1 MLKLRIK
8 RTNVYETNWDPI
20 DRFQREIVDKEEEK
34 AATETYDGVQKHLT
48 ALLCQIHRLHDT
60 LMCLFDTTG
69 ESLKKM
75 KARFGKGTGLAAT
88 TNGMGGSRGKHMY
101 IKIIQGLTN
110 NNTHAHMHKENIYRH
125 IY

>member
-1 MLKLRIK
+1 MQEVPKKSDYSPQTTLYLWNVPIDKVVERSAEHILEVMLKLRIK
-8 RTNVYETNWDPI
+8 RTNVYETNWDLI

-75 KARFGKGTGLAAT
+75 KARLKRYGV
-88 TNGMGGSRGKHMY
+88 GGD
-101 IKIIQGLTN
+101 
-110 NNTHAHMHKENIYRH
+110 EE
-125 IY
+125 